1 MIHLLLNISSNVITQ
16 CKKYCNLKNRSDIPN
31 GKAYVFAWNNV
42 WEWGNS
48 GRAHEYAN
56 EDYKVRK

>member
-1 MIHLLLNISSNVITQ
+1 MKGLFFI
-16 CKKYCNLKNRSDIPN
+16 NRSDIPN

-48 GRAHEYAN
+48 GRAHEFAN
-56 EDYKVRK
+56 KDYKVSKIL